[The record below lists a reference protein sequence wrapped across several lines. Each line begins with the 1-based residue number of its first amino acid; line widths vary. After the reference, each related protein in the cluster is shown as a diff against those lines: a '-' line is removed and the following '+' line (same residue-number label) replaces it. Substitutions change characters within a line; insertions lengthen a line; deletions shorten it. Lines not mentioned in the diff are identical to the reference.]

1 MSAEFTDLPDV
12 DSETLLTP
20 KRKPARRLASA
31 LLPVELGVKS
41 SGKLSIAVVGTCVAE
56 LFANTCD
63 PRSWKIDHFLM
74 HALNGPFAPDAPLEQ
89 YDAILVQITLRQLFH
104 AISEHG
110 DDLHYLRHAPRY
122 NGILTSA
129 TTLLK
134 QVITRVVE
142 AIAGAKPTF
151 FLAFNEPPSTHQGI
165 LLNNRHKS
173 LYHFVRTLNDQMA
186 DALDGVPNS
195 YYIEINDLLR
205 YYGDARIS
213 DAYSRHFTHA
223 AFLATQETRSF
234 ALAILERIRNA
245 LTILAQ
251 ESPIKLIITDLDN
264 TLWRGVLAE
273 LDEIVPYK
281 HVEGWPIGY
290 AEALLEFKRRGG
302 LLAICSKNDY
312 KETIDRFNQL
322 WRRRLRRNDFCSV
335 KINWLPKSKN
345 IAEILAETNILPS
358 NVLFIDD
365 NPHEIEEVKQAFPE
379 IRTLT
384 GTQENWRSVIL
395 WSAETQV
402 AVVSEESTKRTQLVR
417 AKQARDLGERGLN
430 RDDYLRSLGIEVH
443 FDVIRD
449 SSSPKYARA
458 VELINKTNQFNTTG
472 KRWSPADLQSLF
484 SKGGFFV
491 ALSATDK
498 HGDNGLVCLALVCD
512 CEITQVVM
520 SCRVFGFS
528 LETALLCRVFEVLDG
543 DRECNNVLGRLVDT
557 GKNKACAQFY
567 KTHGFVEL
575 EHVSGMW
582 QSKEAPAWP
591 NWIRRM

>member
-1 MSAEFTDLPDV
+1 
-12 DSETLLTP
+12 
-20 KRKPARRLASA
+20 
-31 LLPVELGVKS
+31 
-41 SGKLSIAVVGTCVAE
+41 
-56 LFANTCD
+56 
-63 PRSWKIDHFLM
+63 
-74 HALNGPFAPDAPLEQ
+74 
-89 YDAILVQITLRQLFH
+89 
-104 AISEHG
+104 
-110 DDLHYLRHAPRY
+110 
-122 NGILTSA
+122 
-129 TTLLK
+129 
-134 QVITRVVE
+134 
-142 AIAGAKPTF
+142 
-151 FLAFNEPPSTHQGI
+151 
-165 LLNNRHKS
+165 
-173 LYHFVRTLNDQMA
+173 
-186 DALDGVPNS
+186 
-195 YYIEINDLLR
+195 
-205 YYGDARIS
+205 
-213 DAYSRHFTHA
+213 
-223 AFLATQETRSF
+223 
-234 ALAILERIRNA
+234 
-245 LTILAQ
+245 
-251 ESPIKLIITDLDN
+251 
-264 TLWRGVLAE
+264 
-273 LDEIVPYK
+273 
-281 HVEGWPIGY
+281 
-290 AEALLEFKRRGG
+290 LEFKRRGG

-430 RDDYLRSLGIEVH
+430 RDDYLRSLGVEVH

-472 KRWSPADLQSLF
+472 KRWSPADLQSFF